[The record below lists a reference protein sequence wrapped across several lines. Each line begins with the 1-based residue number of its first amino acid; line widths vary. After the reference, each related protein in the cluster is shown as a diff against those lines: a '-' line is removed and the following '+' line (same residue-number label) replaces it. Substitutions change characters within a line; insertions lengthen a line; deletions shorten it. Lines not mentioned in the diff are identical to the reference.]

1 VVYALHLERIE
12 SQVNAERQVVAT
24 FMAAGAKGLTLPTFD
39 AARADFDAALTA
51 EPKVIDRDRQEL
63 LEALGVP
70 A

>member
-1 VVYALHLERIE
+1 
-12 SQVNAERQVVAT
+12 
-24 FMAAGAKGLTLPTFD
+24 MAAGAKGLTLPTFD
-39 AARADFDAALTA
+39 AAREEFDAALTA